1 MTILLPLKPLL
12 ASSISAVPVL
22 CSASAEFRRSVAE
35 AVAALVVADELVE
48 LVDPVPEELDVEEEL
63 DEDELLDVEAGVG
76 AVGWKKLLAAPNPIF
91 GAKAPPTDMV
101 EV

>member
-35 AVAALVVADELVE
+35 AVAALVVVDELVE
-48 LVDPVPEELDVEEEL
+48 LVDPVPEELDVADEL
-63 DEDELLDVEAGVG
+63 DEEVSDELLDVEAGVG
-76 AVGWKKLLAAPNPIF
+76 AVGWKKLLPAPNPIF
-91 GAKAPPTDMV
+91 CA
-101 EV
+101 